1 MGRVDKGVNCSVSG
15 CSNSAER
22 SISGS
27 KASMTSD
34 LQVHTSKKGCIYV
47 DNTIRNGKKRQKKI
61 EKTREPDGA
70 NIIVKQYNNNYKLT
84 SIPIISIQLNILS
97 RNYP

>member
-1 MGRVDKGVNCSVSG
+1 MGAQIQLRDQSVEVRQ
-15 CSNSAER
+15 AW
-22 SISGS
+22 
-27 KASMTSD
+27 
-34 LQVHTSKKGCIYV
+34 LQIYKLILQTKGCIYV
-47 DNTIRNGKKRQKKI
+47 DNTIKNGKKRQKKI

-84 SIPIISIQLNILS
+84 SIPIISIQLNVLS